1 LTSAFAETRT
11 MSRPPRSLEVSGLAH
26 NAPIPLGA
34 RVGNLLCSSGI
45 SGKDPSTGQLPPD
58 AAMQAGAAFDNM
70 RRLLEAGGAT
80 LADVAKLTVY
90 AKDDSVRDAINA
102 EWLRSFPDP
111 ADRPAR
117 HILLQDLQ
125 HGMWLQLEFI
135 ALIQKAG

>member
-1 LTSAFAETRT
+1 

-34 RVGNLLCSSGI
+34 RVGNLICSSGI
-45 SGKDPSTGQLPPD
+45 AGKDPATGQLPPD
-58 AAMQAGAAFDNM
+58 AASQARARLRQHAAPARGRWRHASPTWPSSPSTRKDN
-70 RRLLEAGGAT
+70 
-80 LADVAKLTVY
+80 
-90 AKDDSVRDAINA
+90 SVRDAINA

>member
-1 LTSAFAETRT
+1 
-11 MSRPPRSLEVSGLAH
+11 MSRPPRSLEVSGLSH

-34 RVGNLLCSSGI
+34 RVGELICSSGI
-45 SGKDPSTGQLPPD
+45 AGKDPATGQLQPD
-58 AAMQAGAAFDNM
+58 AASQARAAFDNM
-70 RRLLEAGGAT
+70 QRLLEAGGAN
-80 LADVAKLTVY
+80 LADVAKLTIY
-90 AKDDSVRDAINA
+90 AKDNSVRDAINA